1 MIRRN
6 RWSWFVSLAVLA
18 TGLVLLAAAC
28 GGGGK
33 KAATTTT
40 AAASGSQQ
48 KTFPNFRIVYD
59 TGTDYLDPGLSYTVE
74 GWEAMWNV
82 YLSLLGYKH
91 VNGPDGATIVPAL
104 AQALPQV
111 SADGLTYTMTLRP
124 GLKYSDGTPVKAS
137 DFKYAIKRDFLVDSP
152 GVGFFTNIEGADSF
166 SKTKKGDIAGITTDD
181 ATGKITIKLVKPQ
194 GDSRPMWKVL
204 RMLAGEG
211 SVDDTDPVD
220 RPVPDPELHA
230 EPAVHPRPQP
240 ELQADG
246 QPAGDEPGQDDLQD
260 RRG

>member
-40 AAASGSQQ
+40 STVGSSQQ

-124 GLKYSDGTPVKAS
+124 GPEVLE
-137 DFKYAIKRDFLVDSP
+137 RD
-152 GVGFFTNIEGADSF
+152 
-166 SKTKKGDIAGITTDD
+166 
-181 ATGKITIKLVKPQ
+181 
-194 GDSRPMWKVL
+194 
-204 RMLAGEG
+204 AGEG
-211 SVDDTDPVD
+211 ERLQVCDQARLPRRLARCRLLHEHRGRRFVLEDEEGRHRRDHD
-220 RPVPDPELHA
+220 RRRDGEDHDQAREAAGRLRRTSSRRSS
-230 EPAVHPRPQP
+230 PRPC
-240 ELQADG
+240 
-246 QPAGDEPGQDDLQD
+246 
-260 RRG
+260 RRARRRRISRRRRSRRRARTRSRATRRTGSSPSSATRTSSRRPTCRRRTRTR